1 MTEATMAEETR
12 NVYEIEIRSTPEK
25 IWQGLTDGDTMEK
38 FFMGMRIESEWTPG
52 SDYDFVV
59 PGGLRMTQGKVV
71 EFDPP
76 RKLVTTFQPHSPTG
90 ELIDIA
96 ESRLTWEI
104 TELGDACK
112 LVLVHDRLDAANPN
126 SKGFGDGW
134 NMFLSGLKAYL
145 ES

>member
-1 MTEATMAEETR
+1 MSNEIT
-12 NVYEIEIRSTPEK
+12 NVYEVEIRSTPEK
-25 IWQGLTDGDTMEK
+25 IWQGLTDADTMEK
-38 FFMGMRIESEWTPG
+38 FFMGLRIESDWETG
-52 SDYDFVV
+52 SDYGFTMPDGSLMV
-59 PGGLRMTQGKVV
+59 QGQVV
-71 EFDPP
+71 ECDPP

-112 LVLVHDRLDAANPN
+112 LSLVHDRLDGDNPH

-134 NMFLSGLKAYL
+134 NMFLTSLKAYL